1 VGDRWASRQTLTD
14 GHVSVVDQFLA
25 TTANE
30 VGALETSVE
39 NAETTDVGSPAPK

>member
-1 VGDRWASRQTLTD
+1 MVSGQTLTD
-14 GHVSVVDQFLA
+14 GRVSVVDQFLA

-39 NAETTDVGSPAPK
+39 NVETAGVGSAAPK